1 MLVNELLLS
10 VTTCLGIL
18 KVVNTINN
26 FLIFSSDVA
35 LFFVMASRYQSIR
48 NVQVSKTSYCKLL
61 RID

>member
-35 LFFVMASRYQSIR
+35 LFFVMA
-48 NVQVSKTSYCKLL
+48 
-61 RID
+61 